1 MSKPLSVISVS
12 TVLPR
17 PCGIATF
24 NQDVTWVLE
33 ENDVIVHHVA
43 MERAGYKYAYP
54 TPTIAIIRQE
64 VRSDYGE
71 TAAIINHRQP
81 DAVLLQHEFGIFG
94 GWQGEFIVDL
104 LRNLTVPIVVVLHRY
119 EFVQDSDA
127 KRKRV
132 EIVREIARYSKAL
145 IVISDITRRKI
156 ADDLREAGIS
166 TPVIHIP
173 HGTPD
178 VADYFLENPK
188 RKVLGGDDILTLA
201 TFGLI
206 SERKG
211 IQDVVE
217 VLPQIVNQFPTVLY
231 RVLGRPHPTD
241 SRAQAFLRT
250 VKQRVKELNVSKNVS
265 FVTRFL
271 SVRDIMENL
280 QATDIY
286 ITFYDDPYQASSG
299 TLAFSLAAG
308 CCVVSTPY
316 IHARELLADGRGVL
330 VQFRDRQT
338 LASALVRLLTNEQE
352 RNEYRRNALAYGR
365 QTAWSLIGKRYVTVL
380 KAAVKDTVNGVSH
393 H

>member
-1 MSKPLSVISVS
+1 MSKSLSVISVS

-24 NQDVTWVLE
+24 NQDVTQVLE
-33 ENDVIVHHVA
+33 ENDVNVHHVA

-54 TPTIAIIRQE
+54 TSTIAIIRQGI
-64 VRSDYGE
+64 RADYQKV
-71 TAAIINHRQP
+71 AVLINHHQP
-81 DAVLLQHEFGIFG
+81 DVVLLQHEFGIFG
-94 GWQGEFIVDL
+94 GWQGEYIVDL
-104 LRNLTVPIVVVLHRY
+104 LRNLTVPAVVVLHRY
-119 EFVQDSDA
+119 EFVQDSDL

-132 EIVREIARYSKAL
+132 EVVHEMARYVKAL
-145 IVISDITRRKI
+145 VVISDITKGKL
-156 ADDLREAGIS
+156 ASDLRKAGIS

-178 VADYFLENPK
+178 VTDYFLANPK
-188 RKVLGGDDILTLA
+188 REIFGREDTLTLA
-201 TFGLI
+201 TFGLV

-231 RVLGRPHPTD
+231 RVLGRPHPTN

-250 VKQRVKELNVSKNVS
+250 VKQRVKELNVSKHVS

-271 SVRDIMENL
+271 SVQDIMENL
-280 QATDIY
+280 QATDVY
-286 ITFYDDPYQASSG
+286 ITFYDDPDQASSG

-316 IHARELLADGRGVL
+316 IHAKELLAEGRGVL
-330 VQFRDRQT
+330 VPFRDRQ
-338 LASALVRLLTNEQE
+338 ALVGALLRLLSNEQE

-365 QTAWSLIGKRYVTVL
+365 QTAWPLIGKRYVAVL
-380 KAAVKDTVNGVSH
+380 KAAVKGNNF
-393 H
+393 